1 MNQRARPVKPLEQE
15 KTINLMRHYCNL
27 NSTMECRNHSKN
39 AANLKSL
46 TSKVNHLIKS
56 LLSIGIIIT
65 FYSCASMMGTTAP
78 EEARRY
84 ERIIEVP
91 NHTKSEIYV
100 KANAWF
106 VETFNS
112 AENVIEFNDRESGRV
127 MGKYVFTY
135 NEGVYT

>member
-1 MNQRARPVKPLEQE
+1 
-15 KTINLMRHYCNL
+15 
-27 NSTMECRNHSKN
+27 
-39 AANLKSL
+39 
-46 TSKVNHLIKS
+46 
-56 LLSIGIIIT
+56 
-65 FYSCASMMGTTAP
+65 MMGTTAP